1 MIHPI
6 FSMRNGSHI
15 NKEEHLSLSLPL
27 LSIIYAT
34 QYHHKSI
41 NIDNYQ
47 IRRKKPPPVNTVVV
61 WDYIQCNSTH
71 THKIILRSRAT
82 DTPRTHSPTRR

>member
-61 WDYIQCNSTH
+61 WEYNAIAAHTH
-71 THKIILRSRAT
+71 THKIILRS
-82 DTPRTHSPTRR
+82 